1 MSASTMTSAGLVL
14 ALGIE
19 VSSSHNCTFP
29 TCRRNEPGV
38 RLVSRPR
45 LVRRE
50 AVVSLDTSRTPAM
63 LSAVGR
69 RHFSELLP
77 GTHSLRTFLK
87 ISGE

>member
-1 MSASTMTSAGLVL
+1 MHIPHMAEDG
-14 ALGIE
+14 
-19 VSSSHNCTFP
+19 
-29 TCRRNEPGV
+29 PGV
-38 RLVSRPR
+38 RIVSRPR

-87 ISGE
+87 SSGE

>member
-29 TCRRNEPGV
+29 TWRRNEPGV

-45 LVRRE
+45 FLRRE
-50 AVVSLDTSRTPAM
+50 AVVSLDTGRAPAM
-63 LSAVGR
+63 LHDVGMR
-69 RHFSELLP
+69 LFAGGSQ
-77 GTHSLRTFLK
+77 
-87 ISGE
+87 

>member
-1 MSASTMTSAGLVL
+1 MAEDG
-14 ALGIE
+14 
-19 VSSSHNCTFP
+19 
-29 TCRRNEPGV
+29 PGV
-38 RLVSRPR
+38 RIVSRPR

-77 GTHSLRTFLK
+77 GAHSLRTFLK
-87 ISGE
+87 SSGE